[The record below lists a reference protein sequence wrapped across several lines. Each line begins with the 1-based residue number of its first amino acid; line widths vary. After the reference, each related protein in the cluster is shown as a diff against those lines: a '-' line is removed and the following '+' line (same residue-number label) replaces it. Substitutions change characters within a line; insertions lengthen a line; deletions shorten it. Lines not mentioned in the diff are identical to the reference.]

1 MTTAESTPA
10 EISADHVTDG
20 QRWWAIASTLMP
32 PELCGEF
39 NIHEDDSHLAGCL
52 IVAMV
57 DGCCHLLA
65 GTMAA
70 ELGLDDVSRARRVLA
85 NLNRSNLIPRLNQPI
100 DRYDGENGVMTFI
113 LDAMVGAGA
122 MKVVCDGQYALAED

>member
-1 MTTAESTPA
+1 
-10 EISADHVTDG
+10 
-20 QRWWAIASTLMP
+20 
-32 PELCGEF
+32 
-39 NIHEDDSHLAGCL
+39 
-52 IVAMV
+52 
-57 DGCCHLLA
+57 
-65 GTMAA
+65 MAA